1 MTLYRDIEKLTI
13 YLDLSTYC
21 NAGCPQCNRTNW
33 HAGGLNK
40 NVWIPNVMWD
50 LDRVKRAYPPESNIF
65 KATIC
70 GTWGDPMMVKDID
83 KIIYYFL
90 ENDVEISLNTNGSLR
105 EPMWWYTLGRNMNE
119 YDIFS
124 KITFDID
131 GITNEMHSRYRRKTD
146 LDKVL
151 ENMESYTLGGG
162 IARAHCIVFEHNE
175 DYLKEIRD
183 LALEKGARE
192 IDFQKSNRKFGHD
205 GGMEFRFKDENGQQ
219 ATLRRSTREITEILS
234 G

>member
-1 MTLYRDIEKLTI
+1 MTLFRDTKQLTI

-33 HAGGLNK
+33 YAGGLNK
-40 NVWIPNVMWD
+40 NAWIPNVMWD
-50 LDRVKRAYPPESNIF
+50 LDRVKRAYPPGSNIF

-119 YDIFS
+119 YDVFS
-124 KITFDID
+124 KITFDVD
-131 GITNEMHSRYRRKTD
+131 GINQDMHSRYRRKTD

-162 IARAHCIVFEHNE
+162 IARAHTIVFEHNE

-183 LALEKGARE
+183 LVLEKGARE
-192 IDFQKSNRKFGHD
+192 IDFQKSNRKFPDDNGN
-205 GGMEFRFKDENGQQ
+205 EFRFKDENGEEQ
-219 ATLRRSTREITEILS
+219 TLRRSTREITKTLS

>member
-1 MTLYRDIEKLTI
+1 MTLFRDTKQLTI

-33 HAGGLNK
+33 YAGGLNK

-50 LDRVKRAYPPESNIF
+50 LDRVKRAYPPGSNIF

-119 YDIFS
+119 YDVFS
-124 KITFDID
+124 KITFDVD
-131 GITNEMHSRYRRKTD
+131 GINQDMHSRYRRKTD

-162 IARAHCIVFEHNE
+162 IARAHTIVFEHNE

-183 LALEKGARE
+183 LVLEKGARE

>member
-1 MTLYRDIEKLTI
+1 MTLYRDIEKLTV

-33 HAGGLNK
+33 RAGGLNK

-83 KIIYYFL
+83 EIIYYFL
-90 ENDVEISLNTNGSLR
+90 ENDVEISLNTHGSLR

-162 IARAHCIVFEHNE
+162 IARAHTIVFEHNE

-183 LALEKGARE
+183 LVLEKGARE
-192 IDFQKSNRKFGHD
+192 IDFQKSNRKFPDDNGN
-205 GGMEFRFKDENGQQ
+205 EFRFKDENGQQ

>member
-1 MTLYRDIEKLTI
+1 MTLFRDTKQLTI

-33 HAGGLNK
+33 YAGGLNK
-40 NVWIPNVMWD
+40 NAWIPNVMWD
-50 LDRVKRAYPPESNIF
+50 LDRVKRAYPPGSNIF

-119 YDIFS
+119 YDVFS
-124 KITFDID
+124 KITFDVD
-131 GITNEMHSRYRRKTD
+131 GINQDMHSRYRRKTD

-162 IARAHCIVFEHNE
+162 IARAHTIVFEHNE
-175 DYLKEIRD
+175 DYLKELRD
-183 LALEKGARE
+183 VVLEKGARE
-192 IDFQKSNRKFGHD
+192 IDFQKSNRKFPDDNGN
-205 GGMEFRFKDENGQQ
+205 EFRFKDENGEEK
-219 ATLRRSTREITEILS
+219 TLRRSTREITEILS